1 MPDILPLMHM
11 EVFQC
16 KKVMESMIK
25 LQNGKV
31 AYTLHICSEM
41 LKWIGTVA
49 KDWIHTFRNHQR
61 FGFGLIGL
69 SMSKPN
75 RFGGFQ
81 T

>member
-16 KKVMESMIK
+16 KKVMESKIK

-41 LKWIGTVA
+41 LKWTVPIA
-49 KDWIHTFRNHQR
+49 KDEYMHY
-61 FGFGLIGL
+61 
-69 SMSKPN
+69 
-75 RFGGFQ
+75 
-81 T
+81 